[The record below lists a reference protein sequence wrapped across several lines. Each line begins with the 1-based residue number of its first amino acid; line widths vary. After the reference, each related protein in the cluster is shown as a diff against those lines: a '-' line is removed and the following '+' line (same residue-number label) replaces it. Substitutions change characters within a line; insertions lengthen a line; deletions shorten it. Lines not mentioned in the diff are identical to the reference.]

1 MKKTITW
8 ILIIVLSLS
17 LFGGCGN
24 AKTTE
29 EAEADVGSTPPSD
42 ADFIANL
49 TKGLEARWELT
60 NSDAYSDT
68 SAMSTAEEQKADTLF
83 VNAELDAIGN
93 LDDYQFEDAELK
105 ALAETYMKGLNLQKD
120 GIPYQ
125 GTNDSANLEKTWTLG
140 YYYRV
145 ICIADFYH
153 NYGLTVDE
161 KYQQTLEDFVAESTT
176 AKKEIA
182 IQDFVNDLA
191 ATISYT
197 KDEESSDEYSSYY
210 TTVIENTTEYE
221 ISTLYIYVDFL
232 DADGVVIYQGIDSIE
247 NFQPGTKVKSKV
259 FCSNEDGQA
268 ETMQYKITAYTN

>member
-24 AKTTE
+24 AKITE
-29 EAEADVGSTPPSD
+29 EAEADTGSTPPSD

-49 TKGLEARWELT
+49 TKGLESRWELT
-60 NSDAYSDT
+60 NSDAYNDT

-120 GIPYQ
+120 GIPYR
-125 GTNDSANLEKTWTLG
+125 GTNDSANREKTWNLG

-161 KYQQTLEDFVAESTT
+161 KYQKTLDDFVAESTT

-221 ISTLYIYVDFL
+221 ISTLFIEVDFL
-232 DADGVVIYQGIDSIE
+232 DADGVVIFQGNDSIE
-247 NFQPGTKVKSKV
+247 NFQPGTKVKSRV

>member
-49 TKGLEARWELT
+49 TKGLESRWELS

-68 SAMSTAEEQKADTLF
+68 SAMSTAEEQKADTLV

-120 GIPYQ
+120 GIPYR
-125 GTNDSANLEKTWTLG
+125 GTNDSASLEKTWYLG